1 MKAITLII
9 TKDDDGRMVI
19 RHRNGDYTLGAETRE
34 AIAALV
40 DDNEWQEY

>member
-1 MKAITLII
+1 MKATTIII

-19 RHRNGDYTLGAETRE
+19 RHRSGDYTLDNDTRE

-40 DDNEWQEY
+40 DETEWQEY

>member
-1 MKAITLII
+1 MKATTITI

-19 RHRNGDYTLGAETRE
+19 RHRNGDYTLDGDTRE

-40 DDNEWQEY
+40 DETEWKEY

>member
-1 MKAITLII
+1 MKATTIII

-19 RHRNGDYTLGAETRE
+19 RHRNGDYTLGAEMRKV
-34 AIAALV
+34 IAALV